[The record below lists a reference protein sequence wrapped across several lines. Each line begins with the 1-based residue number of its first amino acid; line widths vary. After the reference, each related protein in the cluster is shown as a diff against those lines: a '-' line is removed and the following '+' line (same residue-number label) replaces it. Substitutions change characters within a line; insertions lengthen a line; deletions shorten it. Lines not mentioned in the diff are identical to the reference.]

1 MTIIQQEKII
11 TVTKEGREIHLWESG
26 GVTVDGGNPPAPVR
40 SRMIAG
46 KLMMIPIRFAAEML
60 DTSVQWNAQSRT
72 ATIVP
77 KGENDKP

>member
-11 TVTKEGREIHLWESG
+11 TVTKEGRKIHLWESG
-26 GVTVDGGNPPAPVR
+26 GVTVDGGNPPTPVR

-46 KLMMIPIRFAAEML
+46 KLMIPIRFAAEML
-60 DTSVQWNAQSRT
+60 DTSVQWDSQSRT
-72 ATIVP
+72 TTIAT